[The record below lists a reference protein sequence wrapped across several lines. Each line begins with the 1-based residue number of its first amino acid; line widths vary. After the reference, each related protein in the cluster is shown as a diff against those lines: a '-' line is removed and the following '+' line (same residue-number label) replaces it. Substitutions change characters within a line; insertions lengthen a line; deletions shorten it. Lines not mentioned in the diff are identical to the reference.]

1 MPPTMEPVP
10 ITFSTN
16 ESMRWR
22 GFTSFFKP
30 FCSIVIVGLFIFI
43 TLCIAFYTRPGIVSD
58 VMYFHITL
66 SILVKQ
72 FIRHIAAFKSIE
84 AVQRPAAGAFAPVCP
99 GRMLFREAGGLQRR
113 PAAQSTPELKEVR
126 PYCCSL
132 W

>member
-30 FCSIVIVGLFIFI
+30 FCSIVIVGLFMFI
-43 TLCIAFYTRPGIVSD
+43 TLCIAFYTRPSIVSD

-66 SILVKQ
+66 SSLVKQ
-72 FIRHIAAFKSIE
+72 FIRHIAAFKSIG
-84 AVQRPAAGAFAPVCP
+84 AVQRPAAGVFAPVCP
-99 GRMLFREAGGLQRR
+99 GVCFPRGRR
-113 PAAQSTPELKEVR
+113 AAK
-126 PYCCSL
+126 
-132 W
+132 

>member
-30 FCSIVIVGLFIFI
+30 FCSVVIVGLFIFI

-72 FIRHIAAFKSIE
+72 FIRHIAAFKSIG
-84 AVQRPAAGAFAPVCP
+84 AVQRPAAEISPRSARAYT
-99 GRMLFREAGGLQRR
+99 FREAGGLQMR
-113 PAAQSTPELKEVR
+113 PGAQSTPELKDVR

-132 W
+132 S